1 MNKSRSGSQVMLG
14 LIGMI
19 RPLIT
24 VMLVA
29 IFMGCIGN
37 LMAIFITVLGGMG
50 IGNVLGIDRTMSLTT
65 IFVLAIICA
74 VLRGILRY
82 AEQASNHY
90 IAFKLLAS
98 IRHQIF
104 SASSQISPC

>member
-50 IGNVLGIDRTMSLTT
+50 IEMFWG
-65 IFVLAIICA
+65 
-74 VLRGILRY
+74 
-82 AEQASNHY
+82 
-90 IAFKLLAS
+90 
-98 IRHQIF
+98 
-104 SASSQISPC
+104 